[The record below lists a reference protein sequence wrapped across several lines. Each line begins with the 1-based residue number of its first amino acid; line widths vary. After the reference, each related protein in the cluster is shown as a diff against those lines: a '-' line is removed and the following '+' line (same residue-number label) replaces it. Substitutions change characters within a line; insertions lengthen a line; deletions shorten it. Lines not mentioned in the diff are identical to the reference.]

1 MFGYKPVWN
10 CIFDITVKPTS
21 DEMHFSVR
29 DNDTE
34 DSKLIGTAIIKVSA
48 LCKDLGVNE
57 WFSIDFE
64 GEEAGEILIESKF
77 TPN

>member
-1 MFGYKPVWN
+1 
-10 CIFDITVKPTS
+10 
-21 DEMHFSVR
+21 MHFSVR

-48 LCKDLGVNE
+48 LCIDLGVSE

-64 GEEAGEILIESKF
+64 GEEAGQILIESKF